1 MSVVG
6 EAVEEVIVSSPCKA
20 LPGALLTP
28 IKKCKSLTAQTSI
41 RVSLDSREIRMRL
54 AIAAISRAHGVNILS
69 RIWDEAGVARIKPQ
83 ETREVNVVTSKILLC
98 LLP

>member
-6 EAVEEVIVSSPCKA
+6 EAVEEVIVPSPCKA

-28 IKKCKSLTAQTSI
+28 IKKFKSLTAQTSI
-41 RVSLDSREIRMRL
+41 RVSLNSREIRMRL
-54 AIAAISRAHGVNILS
+54 AITAISRARGVNILS
-69 RIWDEAGVARIKPQ
+69 RIWDEVGVARIKPQ

-98 LLP
+98 L